1 VGSMSYRPLAAA
13 DQRFSGVVVGQ
24 VTEVNDPDNVGRVKI
39 KLPWYASGYE
49 EWARVAQI
57 YAGPD
62 YGSTWVPE
70 VDGEVL
76 VAFAH
81 GDMRWPYVVGCLH
94 GKVDTP
100 PYSRSDSSDVR
111 TLMTPSGSELSFDE
125 TNGVVLVRTPTG
137 ASIRLEEQSGEITL
151 EATSKI
157 SLKAAD
163 ISIEATGQV
172 TVSGNTIALN

>member
-1 VGSMSYRPLAAA
+1 VSRLPRAAVA
-13 DQRFSGVVVGQ
+13 DQRFLGVVIGLV
-24 VTEVNDPDNVGRVKI
+24 VDADDPEGIGRVKVR
-39 KLPWYASGYE
+39 LPWYASGYE

-57 YAGPD
+57 YAGD
-62 YGSTWVPE
+62 GFGSTWVP
-70 VDGEVL
+70 DPNAEVL

-100 PYSRSDSSDVR
+100 PYSRSDGSDVR

-125 TNGVVLVRTPTG
+125 TNGVVLVRTATG
-137 ASIRLEEQSGEITL
+137 ASIRLEEQTGAITL

-157 SLKAAD
+157 SLKATD

-172 TVSGNTIALN
+172 TVSGQQIALN